1 MKLKF
6 LMLAAAL
13 SLALN
18 RATEAQDDLRSLL
31 TLRQAQEIALTN
43 HPQITAAEL
52 IALASKQ
59 VVRETRAAYYPIVT
73 ADATAVGAGG
83 SDTRLAAGGLNN
95 PLILERNAE
104 GVNASEIITDF
115 GRTKNL
121 TASTQSQA
129 KAEEQGTLATRAQI
143 LLALDTA
150 YFNALAAQSVL
161 AVAKETVAT
170 RQLTFDQVNELA
182 KNKLK
187 SSLDVS
193 FANVNLQGANL
204 LVANANNDLQA
215 SFAGLADLLGGREQK
230 NYVLFDEPLSPAL
243 TNDDSQLVQTALK
256 DRPDLVQLRFQAAA
270 AASFA
275 RAERDRNYPT
285 LSVAG
290 SAGYVPIGD
299 SSIRQSYGAAG
310 VNLSIP
316 IFDGMLFTAKEQEAK
331 LRAKAAAENLRDA
344 EDNVIRDVRIAAMN
358 LTYAAQRMD
367 LTAKLLESA
376 NEAFDL
382 AQARYKVGSSSI
394 VELSQAQLSQTE
406 AQIEAARAKYD
417 YQARNAVLSYQLGQ
431 LQ

>member
-1 MKLKF
+1 MRTRLF
-6 LMLAAAL
+6 APACAL
-13 SLALN
+13 LLCLGMRTV
-18 RATEAQDDLRSLL
+18 RAQEPTLL
-31 TLRQAQEIALTN
+31 TLRQAQEIAITN
-43 HPQITAAEL
+43 HPRITAAGL
-52 IALASKQ
+52 VALASKE
-59 VVRETRAAYYPIVT
+59 VVREARSAYYPTVT
-73 ADATAVGAGG
+73 ADATAVGTGG
-83 SDTRLAAGGLNN
+83 SNTRLAAGGLNN
-95 PLILERNAE
+95 SLILERNAE
-104 GVNASEIITDF
+104 GVNASQIITDF

-121 TASTQSQA
+121 TASSQSQA
-129 KAEEQGTLATRAQI
+129 RAEEQGTLATRAQI
-143 LLALDTA
+143 LLELDTA
-150 YFNALAAQSVL
+150 YFDALAAQSVL
-161 AVAKETVAT
+161 TVAKETVAT
-170 RQLTFDQVNELA
+170 RQLTFDQINELA

-193 FANVNLQGANL
+193 FAKVNLEGANL
-204 LVANANNDLQA
+204 LVANANNDVQSAFA
-215 SFAGLADLLGGREQK
+215 SLANLLGERGQK
-230 NYVLFDEPLSPAL
+230 NYRLMDEPLSPAR
-243 TNDDSQLVQTALK
+243 TNDDSQLVQTALR

-275 RAERDRNYPT
+275 RAEKDLNYPT

-290 SAGYVPIGD
+290 SAGYVPLGD
-299 SSIRQSYGAAG
+299 SNIRQSYGAAG

-316 IFDGMLFTAKEQEAK
+316 IFDGMLFTAKEEEAK

-394 VELSQAQLSQTE
+394 VELSQAQLNQTS
-406 AQIEAARAKYD
+406 AQIDATRAKYD
-417 YQARNAVLSYQLGQ
+417 YQTHDAVLGYEMGE